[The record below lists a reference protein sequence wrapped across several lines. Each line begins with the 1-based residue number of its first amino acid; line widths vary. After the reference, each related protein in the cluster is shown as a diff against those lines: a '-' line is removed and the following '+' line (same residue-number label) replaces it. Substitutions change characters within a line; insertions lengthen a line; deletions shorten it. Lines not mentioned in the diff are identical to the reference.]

1 MAFLLRSQI
10 NSIMNKVII
19 YAGRFHPFHKGHLA
33 SYNYLTKQFGED
45 SVYIAT
51 SNTQAP
57 STSPFSFEEKQ
68 KMMEVLGINP
78 AKVVKVK
85 SPYRA
90 EEITG
95 RFDPENT
102 QLVFALSEKDIG
114 RFQFTKKDG
123 SPGYMQPMPAN
134 EGHMKP
140 MVDHGYVTLTPTVN
154 FKIAG
159 KNLNSASAIRNA
171 YIEADKKNRQRILT
185 DLYGTAGK
193 ELKGLFDEKM
203 SMAEQLGNLM
213 ITLRESV
220 EDRYDENIRKLELAL
235 EIEKAAK
242 RIEEADLDGHY
253 LIKEPDNFKIVPAGG
268 VGSHTPES
276 IKVSLAGDLRYL
288 VDAIKVENYESAYW
302 MLYKGGTIRTKLEAA
317 KEYTKYKRKLGKRPV
332 KTGRRIDLD
341 DKK

>member
-1 MAFLLRSQI
+1 L
-10 NSIMNKVII
+10 K
-19 YAGRFHPFHKGHLA
+19 
-33 SYNYLTKQFGED
+33 
-45 SVYIAT
+45 
-51 SNTQAP
+51 
-57 STSPFSFEEKQ
+57 KQ

-90 EEITG
+90 DEITG

-102 QLVFALSEKDIG
+102 QLIFALSEKDIG
-114 RFQFTKKDG
+114 RFEFTKKDG

-134 EGHMKP
+134 EAHMKP

-171 YIEADKKNRQRILT
+171 YIEGDKKNRQRILT
-185 DLYGTAGK
+185 DLYGEAGK

-203 SMAEQLGNLM
+203 SVAEQLGNLM

-220 EDRYDENIRKLELAL
+220 ETRYDENIRKLELAL

-242 RIEEADLDGHY
+242 RIEEADLEGHY
-253 LIKEPDNFKIVPAGG
+253 LIKEPNEFRIVPAGG

-276 IKVSLAGDLRYL
+276 IKRSLADDLSEL
-288 VDAIKVENYESAYW
+288 VNAIKYENYDTAYW
-302 MLYKGGTIRTKLEAA
+302 MLYEGGTIRTKLEAA
-317 KEYTKYKRKLGKRPV
+317 KEYTEYKRKLGKRPV

>member
-1 MAFLLRSQI
+1 
-10 NSIMNKVII
+10 
-19 YAGRFHPFHKGHLA
+19 
-33 SYNYLTKQFGED
+33 
-45 SVYIAT
+45 
-51 SNTQAP
+51 
-57 STSPFSFEEKQ
+57 
-68 KMMEVLGINP
+68 
-78 AKVVKVK
+78 
-85 SPYRA
+85 
-90 EEITG
+90 
-95 RFDPENT
+95 
-102 QLVFALSEKDIG
+102 
-114 RFQFTKKDG
+114 
-123 SPGYMQPMPAN
+123 
-134 EGHMKP
+134 
-140 MVDHGYVTLTPTVN
+140 
-154 FKIAG
+154 
-159 KNLNSASAIRNA
+159 
-171 YIEADKKNRQRILT
+171 
-185 DLYGTAGK
+185 
-193 ELKGLFDEKM
+193 
-203 SMAEQLGNLM
+203 M

-276 IKVSLAGDLRYL
+276 IKASLAGDLRYL